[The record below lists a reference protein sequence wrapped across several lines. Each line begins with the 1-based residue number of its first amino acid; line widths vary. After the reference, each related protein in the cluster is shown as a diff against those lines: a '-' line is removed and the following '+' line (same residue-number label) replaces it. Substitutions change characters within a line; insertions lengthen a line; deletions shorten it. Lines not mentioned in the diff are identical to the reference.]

1 MDGKNKALTPLYI
14 ILRFAEVHTSSSSYS
29 NYGCLMLRLVLG
41 YSYSYSYGY
50 REKFCRTG
58 HVYIWEDVHFS
69 LGTLRSYRSSP

>member
-41 YSYSYSYGY
+41 YSYGY
-50 REKFCRTG
+50 RENSVEQVTCIFGRTC
-58 HVYIWEDVHFS
+58 
-69 LGTLRSYRSSP
+69 TLVSEL